1 MSYFRQHDLES
12 QLSRGELHE
21 RFAGNIEK
29 CFPSDHFL
37 FKGRF
42 RQHGRGSLQR
52 YVRME
57 AGFGR
62 DKKLI
67 FVVGE
72 CGESCSQYGDE
83 N

>member
-1 MSYFRQHDLES
+1 MVG
-12 QLSRGELHE
+12 QLCTDISEPPTQRSVGP
-21 RFAGNIEK
+21 A
-29 CFPSDHFL
+29 
-37 FKGRF
+37 
-42 RQHGRGSLQR
+42 QR